1 VAHSQ
6 AFQILEKLMKTQV
19 VYAFASGQIANR
31 FLNTLKFWSVADVD
45 AKLYRGGEMVLV
57 SYRFEGKGFDVTC
70 SELDDLAGTYEG
82 REVSTR

>member
-1 VAHSQ
+1 
-6 AFQILEKLMKTQV
+6 MKTEV

-31 FLNTLKFWSVADVD
+31 FLNALKFWGVADVD
-45 AKLYRGGEMVLV
+45 AQLYRGAEMVQV

-70 SELDDLAGTYEG
+70 SELDDLAATYEG